1 MLLWAEEREMSKKAG
16 EGKGARVMRHEKY
29 FTLTLWFNVNN

>member
-1 MLLWAEEREMSKKAG
+1 MLLWAEEREMRKKAV
-16 EGKGARVMRHEKY
+16 EGKGARVMRYEKY